1 MKGSILAMF
10 GSRSPTYIPQ
20 PIAARCRRILG
31 ALIDVNP
38 EGREPEGGLRACGCG
53 RCRGDRPGVLHL
65 VRWRCEPHAGNQP
78 QPQHSGIG
86 HGRRRRRRAGGRTVL
101 ADGGAAIPNS
111 PPTPPDGSGQTF
123 CPGPGDF
130 HVCRLVGAIKG
141 VQLRLKSSV
150 KSQTCGDRAVNQQ
163 RENAQTLMCS
173 TYGGTADQTQI
184 ERRCEPCSG
193 QGWRLFLDN
202 DQGQQISKPCASGLA
217 TLLLP
222 IAIESSRIRKLR
234 RGPFFSPR

>member
-1 MKGSILAMF
+1 MF
-10 GSRSPTYIPQ
+10 GGRSPTVHTTTNRCKVPENTWCTHRCQ
-20 PIAARCRRILG
+20 PRGSRAGRRAAG
-31 ALIDVNP
+31 MW
-38 EGREPEGGLRACGCG
+38 LRQMPW
-53 RCRGDRPGVLHL
+53 RPKKSPTPGVLHL

-78 QPQHSGIG
+78 QPQHSGLG
-86 HGRRRRRRAGGRTVL
+86 HGRRRIRRAGGRTVL

-163 RENAQTLMCS
+163 RQNAQTLMCS

-217 TLLLP
+217 AFLLP